1 MVSTWV
7 TRCPQCGTSFRL
19 TKSQLN
25 AANGSVR
32 CGSCMHVFLATNYLI
47 PDNQTTL
54 AGYSEKSSSPNTR
67 FDQGLQ
73 SSFDVEDDLLEFT
86 EPSTT
91 QAEEATPPDASP
103 ASSPTLGE
111 DSFQEVDESWALAL
125 LAELEQEEE
134 LEEARV
140 KKSQEKNNI
149 RPNYSPSPQIKP
161 IETEEKA
168 SSPTPFIATPKVQ
181 PTSQPVVEAEE
192 PPVKQE
198 KSDSKSEAAADPQR
212 QAIKPLPVQV
222 SSIQPIEAQQQ
233 AEDQPSS
240 TRVGDNSSAV
250 ASERA
255 TDSEQINQH
264 SASPKPIPSS
274 ALKATEV
281 NSQVQAKSNLS
292 EGQTADGTSSAATL
306 KWVSTFSKKTSA
318 QTENKH
324 DIVEQTLDEPITSTP
339 TAEPKEKAAR
349 PAPPPA
355 KQTKPVKR
363 TKTLLPDEE
372 DEPVIEDI
380 EQPAATET
388 DAENSFLL
396 NELASD
402 PLELVLPEKRNWWK
416 ITAWMVANIILV
428 AGLIIQYGWFKF
440 DTLAQDERYRPY
452 YTKACQYVGCK
463 LPTRIDINK
472 IKGNELLVRSHPRYP
487 NALLIDAIIFNQAN
501 FAQPFPTIKLTF
513 SDINDNVI
521 ASRGF
526 KPSDYLAGELAGS
539 KEMPARVPIHLSFEI
554 VDPGPNAVNYHMTFL
569 KHK

>member
-54 AGYSEKSSSPNTR
+54 AGYSEKSSAPNTR

-73 SSFDVEDDLLEFT
+73 RAFDVEDDLLELEEPAT
-86 EPSTT
+86 EQTG
-91 QAEEATPPDASP
+91 EASPPDTP
-103 ASSPTLGE
+103 TSPTLGE
-111 DSFQEVDESWALAL
+111 DSFHEVDESWALAL

-140 KKSQEKNNI
+140 KKSQEKNNT
-149 RPNYSPSPQIKP
+149 RPSFSPKQIVQPADATNNDSPQASAITSTAKFQSSFQPTQQEDQSEKISPKP
-161 IETEEKA
+161 VLA
-168 SSPTPFIATPKVQ
+168 SSTELTTETKPETV
-181 PTSQPVVEAEE
+181 
-192 PPVKQE
+192 
-198 KSDSKSEAAADPQR
+198 
-212 QAIKPLPVQV
+212 KPLP
-222 SSIQPIEAQQQ
+222 A
-233 AEDQPSS
+233 SS
-240 TRVGDNSSAV
+240 T
-250 ASERA
+250 
-255 TDSEQINQH
+255 
-264 SASPKPIPSS
+264 
-274 ALKATEV
+274 
-281 NSQVQAKSNLS
+281 S
-292 EGQTADGTSSAATL
+292 EGQKQAEAEPSNPQISSISADTISTTTATSEAPANIANPKPNSAEVLNVPDTRQQEQVDSDASTTQPEDQTASAPTI
-306 KWVSTFSKKTSA
+306 KWVNTFSKTLSPQAESKPDDTEYTST
-318 QTENKH
+318 Q
-324 DIVEQTLDEPITSTP
+324 PITSLP
-339 TAEPKEKAAR
+339 TAEPKEKAEHSTEQQ
-349 PAPPPA
+349 PA
-355 KQTKPVKR
+355 KPKHGKPVKR
-363 TKTLLPDEE
+363 PKTLLPEEE

-380 EQPAATET
+380 EQPTATET

-416 ITAWMVANIILV
+416 ISAWTIANLILV
-428 AGLIIQYGWFKF
+428 AGLIVQYGWFKF
-440 DTLAQDERYRPY
+440 DTLAQDESYRPY
-452 YTKACQYVGCK
+452 YAKACQYVGCQ

-526 KPSDYLAGELAGS
+526 KPVDYLAGELAGS

-569 KHK
+569 QRK

>member
-54 AGYSEKSSSPNTR
+54 AGYSEKSSTPNTR

-73 SSFDVEDDLLEFT
+73 RAFDVEDDLLELE
-86 EPSTT
+86 EPST
-91 QAEEATPPDASP
+91 EETEQTSPPDTP
-103 ASSPTLGE
+103 TSPTLEE
-111 DSFQEVDESWALAL
+111 DSFHNVDESWALAL

-140 KKSQEKNNI
+140 KKSQEKNNA
-149 RPNYSPSPQIKP
+149 RPSHSPK
-161 IETEEKA
+161 KA
-168 SSPTPFIATPKVQ
+168 VQ
-181 PTSQPVVEAEE
+181 PAYATSN
-192 PPVKQE
+192 
-198 KSDSKSEAAADPQR
+198 DS
-212 QAIKPLPVQV
+212 
-222 SSIQPIEAQQQ
+222 
-233 AEDQPSS
+233 
-240 TRVGDNSSAV
+240 
-250 ASERA
+250 
-255 TDSEQINQH
+255 
-264 SASPKPIPSS
+264 
-274 ALKATEV
+274 
-281 NSQVQAKSNLS
+281 SQ
-292 EGQTADGTSSAATL
+292 AATI
-306 KWVSTFSKKTSA
+306 KTSA
-318 QTENKH
+318 QFQSTFQPTTQENQDEKTSSKQALPFSTQQTA
-324 DIVEQTLDEPITSTP
+324 DTKPETVKPLPAIQANEAQKQVDAQPSNTQISSISAVTTSTTISEVPATGNTAKPEPSSADVFNMPDTRQQEQTDSNTSATQPEDQTASAPTFNWIKSSSKETP
-339 TAEPKEKAAR
+339 TQPATSLPSAEPKEKAGSSVKSSLSK
-349 PAPPPA
+349 P
-355 KQTKPVKR
+355 KQNKPVKR
-363 TKTLLPDEE
+363 PKTLLPEEE

-416 ITAWMVANIILV
+416 ISAWTLANLVLV
-428 AGLIIQYGWFKF
+428 AGLIVQYGWFKF
-440 DTLAQDERYRPY
+440 DALAQDERYRPY
-452 YTKACQYVGCK
+452 YAKACHYVGCK

-526 KPSDYLAGELAGS
+526 KPVDYLAGELAGS

-554 VDPGPNAVNYHMTFL
+554 VDPGPSAVNYHMTFL
-569 KHK
+569 QRK